1 MWRTSWR
8 TSWQTRGAGS
18 RACLGAAVLSA
29 ACGGNTAASR
39 PAQMPTADTTLGA
52 ATPESARA
60 SVAPSAAP
68 STAQPAAMRPLPA
81 SAHLL
86 TSQTSP
92 IAEAEVRVLRDQAA
106 WAATWRALQP
116 EPAARPV
123 PPAVDFAREMVVV
136 VAIGE
141 RSSGGHA
148 VRVDGVS
155 DAPDGGGFVLHV
167 TRTTPGEGCMTTM
180 AITAPVDVVRMP
192 RMEGP
197 VRLEA
202 RDVAVAC

>member
-1 MWRTSWR
+1 MWR
-8 TSWQTRGAGS
+8 TRGAGAW
-18 RACLGAAVLSA
+18 ACLAGTVLGA
-29 ACGGNTAASR
+29 ACGGNGAAPR
-39 PAQMPTADTTLGA
+39 PARMPTADTTLGA
-52 ATPESARA
+52 AMPESARA
-60 SVAPSAAP
+60 SAPPSAVA
-68 STAQPAAMRPLPA
+68 STGQLAAMRPLPA

-92 IAEAEVRVLRDQAA
+92 IVEAEVRVLRDQAA

-136 VAIGE
+136 VAVGE

-180 AITAPVDVVRMP
+180 VITAPVDVVRMP